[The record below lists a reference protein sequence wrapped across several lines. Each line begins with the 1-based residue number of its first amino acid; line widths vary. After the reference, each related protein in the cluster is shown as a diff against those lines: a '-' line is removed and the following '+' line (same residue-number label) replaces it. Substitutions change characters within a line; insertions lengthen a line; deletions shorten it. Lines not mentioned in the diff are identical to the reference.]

1 MSPTRVVRFPLVFAG
16 LLLLAL
22 SACQAPNTAV
32 PRFETSDCPFTKPQS
47 LSVNCGYL
55 VVQEVRPQAQPS
67 TAAPTA
73 IATPAVQK
81 TIRLAVAIF
90 KSTSSTP
97 AADPIVYLEGGPGGS
112 PLRAYASQVDLY
124 FGPFLAQRDLI
135 LVDQRGTGYSQP
147 ALDCPQVT
155 QADID
160 ALPLDLSAAESDQR
174 SNAAL
179 FACRDQLTGAGD
191 NLAAYTSAESAADF
205 NDLRSVLGYK
215 EWNLYGISYGTRL
228 ALTIERDFP
237 AGLRSVVIDSV
248 LPPQVD
254 LIDTQPDNTIRAFNQ
269 LFDSCAADAACSA
282 AYPNLRTI
290 FFDTAQK
297 LNQTP
302 VKTSITLPDVGIPG
316 LAGKQVDL
324 LINGDSFIS
333 AIFQAFYVT
342 SYLPDLPQVIY
353 QASQGS
359 LDAVAQIDTV
369 FMASEKDVSWGMY
382 ASVNCYEEVPFSN
395 ESKLAADLQAH
406 PELGGSE
413 GTAQRAFDMCQ
424 GWGVAPAPASEDQAV
439 KSDVPTLVLSGQF
452 DPVTPPEWGKL
463 AASTL
468 NKSYYVE
475 IPAAGHGSSLSETCP
490 RRLALSFFDNP
501 AAAPDSSCTQGLK
514 LAFGLP
520 NQKVDI
526 TLAPFD
532 DNTLGIT
539 GLVPANW
546 RTLASVP
553 GFYSPNGAADD
564 PIQLILQSAPV
575 PPDQVLTQ
583 FNNQFNAQGV
593 FFTATGQKHASP
605 WLTYTLYSASYGLT
619 RIDMAL
625 GSDSSGG
632 KTYVVLLQS
641 PLSQRDGLYQAVFLP
656 VMDALKPK

>member
-1 MSPTRVVRFPLVFAG
+1 MSPTRVVRISLVFAG

-22 SACQAPNTAV
+22 AACQSPNTAV
-32 PRFETSDCPFTKPQS
+32 PRFETSDCPFTKPQGV
-47 LSVNCGYL
+47 SVNCGYL
-55 VVQEVRPQAQPS
+55 VAPEVR
-67 TAAPTA
+67 AAPPS
-73 IATPAVQK
+73 PAAPVQK

-147 ALDCPQVT
+147 ALDCPQLT
-155 QADID
+155 QADVD
-160 ALPLDLSAAESDQR
+160 ALSLDLSAAESDQR

-179 FACRDQLTGAGD
+179 FACRDQLTRAGV
-191 NLAAYTSAESAADF
+191 NLAAYNSAESAADF
-205 NDLRSVLGYK
+205 NDLRSLLGYK

-269 LFDSCAADAACSA
+269 LFDSCAADAACRA
-282 AYPNLRTI
+282 AYPNLRTV
-290 FFDTAQK
+290 FFDTAKK

-302 VKTSITLPDVGIPG
+302 IKTTITLPDVGIPG
-316 LAGKQVDL
+316 LAGKQVDML
-324 LINGDSFIS
+324 VNGDSFIS
-333 AIFQAFYVT
+333 AIFQAFYIT

-353 QASQGS
+353 QASQGN
-359 LDAVAQIDTV
+359 LDAVAQINTV
-369 FMASEKDVSWGMY
+369 FMASDKDFSWGMY

-395 ESKLAADLQAH
+395 ESKLAASMQAH
-406 PELGGSE
+406 PELGGSQ
-413 GTAQRAFDMCQ
+413 GSAQGAFELCQ

-452 DPVTPPEWGKL
+452 DPVTPPAWGKL

-468 NKSYYVE
+468 SKGYFVE
-475 IPAAGHGSSLSETCP
+475 IPAAGHGSSLSEACP

-501 AAAPDSSCTQGLK
+501 AAAPDASCTQELK

-532 DNTLGIT
+532 NNTLGIT

-546 RTLASVP
+546 RTLSGVP
-553 GFYSPNGAADD
+553 GFYSPNGDAADS
-564 PIQLILQSAPV
+564 IQLILQAAQV

-583 FNNQFNAQGV
+583 FNSQFNAQGV

-605 WLTYTLYSASYGLT
+605 WLTYTLYSASFGLT

-625 GSDSSGG
+625 GGDSSG
-632 KTYVVLLQS
+632 KSYVIVLQS

>member
-1 MSPTRVVRFPLVFAG
+1 MSPTHVVRISLVFAG

-22 SACQAPNTAV
+22 AACQSPNTAV
-32 PRFETSDCPFTKPQS
+32 PRFETSDCPFTKPQGVN
-47 LSVNCGYL
+47 VNCGYL
-55 VVQEVRPQAQPS
+55 VAPEVR
-67 TAAPTA
+67 AAPPS
-73 IATPAVQK
+73 PAAPVQK

-147 ALDCPQVT
+147 ALDCPQLT
-155 QADID
+155 QADVD
-160 ALPLDLSAAESDQR
+160 ALSLDLSAAESDQR

-179 FACRDQLTGAGD
+179 FACRDQLTRAGD
-191 NLAAYTSAESAADF
+191 NLAAYNSAESAADF
-205 NDLRSVLGYK
+205 NDLRSLLAYK

-269 LFDSCAADAACSA
+269 LFDSCAADAACRA
-282 AYPNLRTI
+282 AYPNLRTV
-290 FFDTAQK
+290 FFDTAKK

-302 VKTSITLPDVGIPG
+302 IKTTITLPDVGIPG
-316 LAGKQVDL
+316 LAGKQVDML
-324 LINGDSFIS
+324 VNGDSFIS
-333 AIFQAFYVT
+333 AIFQAFYIT

-353 QASQGS
+353 QASQGN
-359 LDAVAQIDTV
+359 LDAVAQINTV
-369 FMASEKDVSWGMY
+369 FMASDKDFSWGMY

-395 ESKLAADLQAH
+395 ESKLAASMQAH
-406 PELGGSE
+406 PELGGSQ
-413 GTAQRAFDMCQ
+413 GSAQGAFELCQ

-452 DPVTPPEWGKL
+452 DPVTPPAWGKL

-468 NKSYYVE
+468 SKGYFIE
-475 IPAAGHGSSLSETCP
+475 IPAAGHGSSLSEACP

-501 AAAPDSSCTQGLK
+501 AAAPDASCTQELK

-532 DNTLGIT
+532 NNTLGIT

-546 RTLASVP
+546 RTLSSVP
-553 GFYSPNGAADD
+553 GFYSPNGDAADS
-564 PIQLILQSAPV
+564 IQLILQSAQV

-583 FNNQFNAQGV
+583 FNSQFNAQGV

-605 WLTYTLYSASYGLT
+605 WLTYTLYSASFGLT

-625 GSDSSGG
+625 GGDSSG
-632 KTYVVLLQS
+632 KSYVIVLQS

>member
-1 MSPTRVVRFPLVFAG
+1 MSPTRVVRISLVFAG

-22 SACQAPNTAV
+22 AACQSPNTAV
-32 PRFETSDCPFTKPQS
+32 PRFETSDCPFTKPQGV
-47 LSVNCGYL
+47 SVNCGYL
-55 VVQEVRPQAQPS
+55 VAPEVR
-67 TAAPTA
+67 AAPPS
-73 IATPAVQK
+73 PAAPVQK

-147 ALDCPQVT
+147 ALDCPQLT
-155 QADID
+155 QADVD
-160 ALPLDLSAAESDQR
+160 ALSLDLSAAESDQR

-179 FACRDQLTGAGD
+179 FACRDQLTRAGD
-191 NLAAYTSAESAADF
+191 NLAAYNSAESAADF
-205 NDLRSVLGYK
+205 NDLRSLLGYK

-269 LFDSCAADAACSA
+269 LFDSCAADAACRA
-282 AYPNLRTI
+282 AYPNLRTV
-290 FFDTAQK
+290 FFDTAKK

-302 VKTSITLPDVGIPG
+302 IKTTITLPDVVIPG
-316 LAGKQVDL
+316 LAGKQVDML
-324 LINGDSFIS
+324 VNGDSFIS
-333 AIFQAFYVT
+333 AIFQAFYIT

-353 QASQGS
+353 QASQGN
-359 LDAVAQIDTV
+359 LDAVAQINTV
-369 FMASEKDVSWGMY
+369 FMASDKDFSWGMY

-395 ESKLAADLQAH
+395 ESKLAASMQAH
-406 PELGGSE
+406 PELGGSQ
-413 GTAQRAFDMCQ
+413 GSAQGAFNMCQ

-452 DPVTPPEWGKL
+452 DPVTPPAWGKL

-468 NKSYYVE
+468 SKGYFVE
-475 IPAAGHGSSLSETCP
+475 IPAAGHGSSLSEACP

-501 AAAPDSSCTQGLK
+501 AAAPDASCTQELK

-532 DNTLGIT
+532 NNTLGIT

-546 RTLASVP
+546 RTLSGVP
-553 GFYSPNGAADD
+553 GFYSPNGDAADS
-564 PIQLILQSAPV
+564 IQLILQAAQV

-583 FNNQFNAQGV
+583 FNSQFNAQGV

-605 WLTYTLYSASYGLT
+605 WLTYTLYSASFGLT

-625 GSDSSGG
+625 GGDSSG
-632 KTYVVLLQS
+632 KSYVIVLQS

>member
-1 MSPTRVVRFPLVFAG
+1 MSPTRVVRISLVFAG

-22 SACQAPNTAV
+22 AACQSPNTAV
-32 PRFETSDCPFTKPQS
+32 PRFETSDCPFTKPQGV
-47 LSVNCGYL
+47 SVNCGYL
-55 VVQEVRPQAQPS
+55 VAPEVR
-67 TAAPTA
+67 AAPPS
-73 IATPAVQK
+73 PAAPVQK

-147 ALDCPQVT
+147 ALDCPQLT
-155 QADID
+155 QADVD
-160 ALPLDLSAAESDQR
+160 ALSLDLSAAESDQR

-179 FACRDQLTGAGD
+179 FACRDQLTRAGD
-191 NLAAYTSAESAADF
+191 NLAAYNSAESAADF
-205 NDLRSVLGYK
+205 NDLRSLLGYK

-269 LFDSCAADAACSA
+269 LFDSCAADAACRA
-282 AYPNLRTI
+282 AYPNLRTV
-290 FFDTAQK
+290 FFDTAKK

-302 VKTSITLPDVGIPG
+302 IKTTITLPDVGIPG
-316 LAGKQVDL
+316 LAGKQVDML
-324 LINGDSFIS
+324 VNGDSFIS
-333 AIFQAFYVT
+333 AIFQAFYIT

-353 QASQGS
+353 QASQGN
-359 LDAVAQIDTV
+359 LDAVAQINTV
-369 FMASEKDVSWGMY
+369 FMASDKDFSWGMY

-395 ESKLAADLQAH
+395 ESKLAASMQAH
-406 PELGGSE
+406 PELGGSQ
-413 GTAQRAFDMCQ
+413 GSAQGAFELCQ

-452 DPVTPPEWGKL
+452 DPVTPPAWGKL

-468 NKSYYVE
+468 SKGYFVE
-475 IPAAGHGSSLSETCP
+475 IPAAGHGSSLSEACP

-501 AAAPDSSCTQGLK
+501 AAAPDASCTQELK

-532 DNTLGIT
+532 NNTLGIT
-539 GLVPANW
+539 GLVTANW
-546 RTLASVP
+546 RTLSGVP
-553 GFYSPNGAADD
+553 GFYSPNGDAADS
-564 PIQLILQSAPV
+564 IQLILQAAQV

-583 FNNQFNAQGV
+583 FNSQFNAQGV

-605 WLTYTLYSASYGLT
+605 WLTYTLYSASFGLT

-625 GSDSSGG
+625 GGDSSG
-632 KTYVVLLQS
+632 KSYVIVLQS

>member
-1 MSPTRVVRFPLVFAG
+1 MSPTRVVRISLVFAG

-22 SACQAPNTAV
+22 AACQSPNTAV
-32 PRFETSDCPFTKPQS
+32 PRFETSDCPFTKPQGV
-47 LSVNCGYL
+47 SVNCGYL
-55 VVQEVRPQAQPS
+55 VAPEVR
-67 TAAPTA
+67 AAPPS
-73 IATPAVQK
+73 PAAPVQK

-147 ALDCPQVT
+147 ALDCPQLT
-155 QADID
+155 QADVD
-160 ALPLDLSAAESDQR
+160 ALSLDLSAAESDQR

-179 FACRDQLTGAGD
+179 FACRDQLTRAGD
-191 NLAAYTSAESAADF
+191 NLAAYNSAESAADF
-205 NDLRSVLGYK
+205 NDLRSLLGYK

-269 LFDSCAADAACSA
+269 LFDSCAADAACRA
-282 AYPNLRTI
+282 AYPNLRTV
-290 FFDTAQK
+290 FFDTAKK

-302 VKTSITLPDVGIPG
+302 IKTTITLPDVGIPG
-316 LAGKQVDL
+316 LAGKQVDML
-324 LINGDSFIS
+324 VNGDSFIS
-333 AIFQAFYVT
+333 AIFQAFYIT

-353 QASQGS
+353 QASQGN
-359 LDAVAQIDTV
+359 LDAVAQINTV
-369 FMASEKDVSWGMY
+369 FMASDKDFSWGMY

-395 ESKLAADLQAH
+395 ESKLAASMQAH
-406 PELGGSE
+406 PELGGSQ
-413 GTAQRAFDMCQ
+413 GSAQGAFELCQ

-452 DPVTPPEWGKL
+452 DPVTPPAWGKL

-468 NKSYYVE
+468 SKGYFVE
-475 IPAAGHGSSLSETCP
+475 IPAAGHGSSLSEACP

-501 AAAPDSSCTQGLK
+501 AAAPDASCTQELK

-532 DNTLGIT
+532 NNTLGIT

-546 RTLASVP
+546 RTLSGVP
-553 GFYSPNGAADD
+553 GFYSPNGDAADS
-564 PIQLILQSAPV
+564 IQLILQAAQV

-583 FNNQFNAQGV
+583 FNSQFNAQGV

-605 WLTYTLYSASYGLT
+605 WLTYTLYSASFGLT

-625 GSDSSGG
+625 GGDSSG
-632 KTYVVLLQS
+632 KSYVIVLQS

>member
-1 MSPTRVVRFPLVFAG
+1 MSPTRVVRISLVFAG

-22 SACQAPNTAV
+22 AACQSPNTAV
-32 PRFETSDCPFTKPQS
+32 PRFETSDCPFTKPQGV
-47 LSVNCGYL
+47 SVNCGYL
-55 VVQEVRPQAQPS
+55 VAPEVR
-67 TAAPTA
+67 AAPPS
-73 IATPAVQK
+73 PAAPVQK

-147 ALDCPQVT
+147 ALDCPQLT
-155 QADID
+155 QADVD
-160 ALPLDLSAAESDQR
+160 ALSLDLSAAESDQR

-179 FACRDQLTGAGD
+179 FACRDQLTRAGD
-191 NLAAYTSAESAADF
+191 NLAAYNSAESAADF
-205 NDLRSVLGYK
+205 NDLRSLLGYK

-269 LFDSCAADAACSA
+269 LFDSCAADAACRA
-282 AYPNLRTI
+282 AYPNLRTV
-290 FFDTAQK
+290 FFDTAKK

-302 VKTSITLPDVGIPG
+302 IKTTITLPDVGIPG
-316 LAGKQVDL
+316 LAGKQVDML
-324 LINGDSFIS
+324 VNGDSFIS
-333 AIFQAFYVT
+333 AIFQAFYIT

-353 QASQGS
+353 QASQGN
-359 LDAVAQIDTV
+359 LDAVAQINTV
-369 FMASEKDVSWGMY
+369 FMASDKDFSWGMY

-395 ESKLAADLQAH
+395 ESKLAASMQAH
-406 PELGGSE
+406 PELGGSQ
-413 GTAQRAFDMCQ
+413 GSAQGAFELCQ

-452 DPVTPPEWGKL
+452 DPVTPPAWGKL

-468 NKSYYVE
+468 SKGYFIE
-475 IPAAGHGSSLSETCP
+475 IPAAGHGSSLSEACP

-501 AAAPDSSCTQGLK
+501 AAAPDASCTQELK

-532 DNTLGIT
+532 NNTLGIT

-546 RTLASVP
+546 RTLSGVP
-553 GFYSPNGAADD
+553 GFYSPNGDAADS
-564 PIQLILQSAPV
+564 IQLILQSAQV

-583 FNNQFNAQGV
+583 FNSQFNAQGV

-605 WLTYTLYSASYGLT
+605 WLTYTLYSASFGLT

-625 GSDSSGG
+625 GGDSSG
-632 KTYVVLLQS
+632 KSYVIVLQS